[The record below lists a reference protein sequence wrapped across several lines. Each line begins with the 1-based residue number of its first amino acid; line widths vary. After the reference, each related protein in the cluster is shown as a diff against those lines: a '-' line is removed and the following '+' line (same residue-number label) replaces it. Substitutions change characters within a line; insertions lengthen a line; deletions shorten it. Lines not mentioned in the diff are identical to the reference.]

1 MLLLEDLINGLLFGA
16 TYSLVAIGFTLIFGV
31 IHRLN
36 IAHGATIMAS
46 TFAGAAVAILLGGK
60 SYLALLAAFVASTGT
75 GVLLGFLIERIAFRP
90 LKGADY
96 LAPFATTAGVT
107 IVLEELFLKLG
118 RVVPIFHPEYT
129 PFPSPLENLSF
140 HIGGLYVRGVY
151 VIIFIVALALMAS
164 LTYWIDHTR
173 SGRAMRV
180 VEQNELVARLMGINV
195 RRVELTAFAVAS
207 GLAGAA
213 GCLIGVSVGTVGPF
227 MGTNLLMI
235 SFVVIVLG
243 GLGSIRGAMV
253 GGLVVGVVESLTISL
268 LSARY
273 KQAVLFLLLFLV
285 LIFRPEGLLTRR
297 TVVRD

>member
-1 MLLLEDLINGLLFGA
+1 MLLEDLINGLLFGA

-36 IAHGATIMAS
+36 IAHGATIMVSAY
-46 TFAGAAVAILLGGK
+46 AGAAVSILLGGK
-60 SYLALLAAFVASTGT
+60 SYGALLAAFVASVTTGAT
-75 GVLLGFLIERIAFRP
+75 LGILIERVAFRP
-90 LKGADY
+90 LKDAGY
-96 LAPFATTAGVT
+96 LAPFATTAGIT
-107 IVLEELFLKLG
+107 IILEELFLKLS

-129 PFPSPLENLSF
+129 PFPSPLEDLSF
-140 HIGGLYVRGVY
+140 HAGPIYLRGVY
-151 VIIFIVALALMAS
+151 VVIFIVAIALMAA
-164 LTYWIDHTR
+164 LGFWVDRTR
-173 SGRAMRV
+173 SGRAMRT
-180 VEQNELVARLMGINV
+180 VEQNPLVARLMGIDV
-195 RRVELTAFAVAS
+195 GRVELTAFAVAS

-253 GGLVVGVVESLTISL
+253 GGLVVGVVESMTVSL

-273 KQAVLFLLLFLV
+273 KQAVLFGLLFLV
-285 LIFRPEGLLTRR
+285 LVIRPEGLLARR
-297 TVVRD
+297 AVVRD